1 MQVIYIYIFQ
11 DEGYFLVNYKPR
23 DSVDKSSLLLFSSKS
38 RPGDSLMCL
47 NLLVRRLFCTW
58 AGGGDLISRVRSL
71 GVNSVDGVTGNLN
84 AFDTSFF
91 WFSFWV
97 VLFRVQRLSLPGLE
111 TW

>member
-1 MQVIYIYIFQ
+1 
-11 DEGYFLVNYKPR
+11 
-23 DSVDKSSLLLFSSKS
+23 
-38 RPGDSLMCL
+38 MCL

-58 AGGGDLISRVRSL
+58 ARGRDLISRVRSL
-71 GVNSVDGVTGNLN
+71 GVNSVDGMTGDLN